1 VICST
6 ICYDLDWTW
15 TFDIDLEVTV
25 RTYKWDLQI
34 EWSSF
39 VCISCGGNGL
49 HFHPIC
55 EKATSIVACTILPL
69 LRWWP
74 GMFMDSNSD
83 CSLSLL
89 FSYLSESAKRCH
101 PDQQGYSALA
111 LILTDLCI
119 SLHIQCINLF
129 TSTPTAPLWNIQAI
143 LTLKQNVYTP
153 ACNGGSHAQERD
165 PIICWSMSMHTGEE
179 PYKLYE

>member
-1 VICST
+1 MLWYGLDMDIWYRFGCDCQDLQMRFVELVVLLYMHIMWWEWSKCST
-6 ICYDLDWTW
+6 HLWGSYI
-15 TFDIDLEVTV
+15 
-25 RTYKWDLQI
+25 
-34 EWSSF
+34 
-39 VCISCGGNGL
+39 ISGL
-49 HFHPIC
+49 YYF
-55 EKATSIVACTILPL
+55 PL

-74 GMFMDSNSD
+74 VMFMDSNSD